1 MHQTKKTRNT
11 KLFLKCESLADALF
25 EIHGIEMNFKYIFL
39 VLKILK
45 HDISPI
51 RLCFGEHSLTTLVR
65 L

>member
-39 VLKILK
+39 VLKI
-45 HDISPI
+45 
-51 RLCFGEHSLTTLVR
+51 RLCFGEHSLTTLVGF
-65 L
+65 